1 MSALGF
7 VGVDTG
13 GSSIQRIF
21 PRWARALGLPEDR
34 LVGYDIPLGAPDEEY
49 VRVVERIR
57 DDDGIAGALVTTH
70 KIRILEAAGHL
81 FDSLDVFAREGGEIS
96 SIAKRDGRLVGH
108 ALDPLTARLSL
119 EEFVP
124 EGHFA
129 RTGAQVVCLGAGG
142 AGTAIT
148 WYLAG
153 RDDRPA
159 RITITDTDPRRLR
172 HVREVHERA
181 GLPAQVFSYV
191 PADGPADELVAAA
204 PPGSLIVNAT
214 GMGKDRPGSPLGPSA
229 RLPEHGLIWELN
241 YRGTLEFLITARE
254 QEERLGLTVVDGWR
268 YFIHGWTQVIAEV
281 FDLRMDSD
289 LVERLARLVT
299 PPAAGNSA

>member
-13 GSSIQRIF
+13 GSSIQQIF
-21 PRWARALGLPEDR
+21 PRWAHALGLPEDR
-34 LVGYDIPLGAPDEEY
+34 LVGYDIPLGASDEEY
-49 VRVVERIR
+49 VAVVERIR
-57 DDDGIAGALVTTH
+57 DDDGVAGALVTTH
-70 KIRILEAAGHL
+70 KIRIFEAAGHL
-81 FDSLDVFAREGGEIS
+81 FGSLDRFARECGEVS
-96 SIAKRDGRLVGH
+96 SIAKHDGRLIGH

-124 EGHFA
+124 EGHFG

-153 RDDRPA
+153 RRDRPK
-159 RITITDTDPRRLR
+159 RITITDADPRRLD
-172 HVREVHERA
+172 HVREVHERG
-181 GLPAQVFSYV
+181 GLPAETFSYV
-191 PADGPADELVAAA
+191 VADGPADDLVTAA

-214 GMGKDRPGSPLGPSA
+214 GMGKDRLGSPLGASA
-229 RLPEHGLIWELN
+229 RLPERGLIWELN
-241 YRGTLEFLITARE
+241 YRGPLEFLAIART
-254 QEERLGLTVVDGWR
+254 QEERSGLTVVDGWR

-281 FDLRMDSD
+281 FGLEMGPAR
-289 LVERLARLVT
+289 VEHLARLAT
-299 PPAAGNSA
+299 PPGAAKS